1 MQPAAAYPYILK
13 DLLKHNQYENIVDSN
28 ILTPYIPEDSP
39 VPQITDPRRT
49 QNLYSSG
56 CPRYPAYV
64 KSPQINQIF
73 NYIGFIKRMNK
84 REYAVYLPMLFN
96 ELKRFIRVVE
106 EIVYT
111 PCISIS
117 VEIHAE
123 LNYGLQNFF
132 HAYYNR
138 SRDHEDWIEE
148 IWRYQKIYLDHIDMF
163 LKTMEFT
170 GRIFD
175 YKETSLHG
183 EIVSFFETHFNDAHR
198 DPPCA
203 TDINFVSNCC
213 TKAAMDN
220 ESKTI
225 WSGDRHI
232 TRLLKA
238 LYNRSDLYRQFPQLY
253 LRASYLPLRFNQ
265 LFPSASS
272 FSLH

>member
-1 MQPAAAYPYILK
+1 MQPAASYPYILK
-13 DLLKHNQYENIVDSN
+13 DLLQHNQYENIVDSN
-28 ILTPYIPEDSP
+28 ILTPYIPENSP
-39 VPQITDPRRT
+39 IPEIKDPRRT
-49 QNLYSSG
+49 QNLYSYGSL
-56 CPRYPAYV
+56 RYPGYV
-64 KSPQINQIF
+64 KSAQINQIF

-84 REYAVYLPMLFN
+84 REYAVYLPMLFD

-117 VEIHAE
+117 AEIHAE
-123 LNYGLQNFF
+123 LNDGLQNFF

-138 SRDHEDWIEE
+138 NRHNEGWIEE

-163 LKTMEFT
+163 LKTLEFT

-175 YKETSLHG
+175 FKESPLHS
-183 EIVSFFETHFNDAHR
+183 EIVSFFRSHFDDAYR
-198 DPPCA
+198 DPPSA
-203 TDINFVSNCC
+203 TDINFVANCC
-213 TKAAMDN
+213 TKAAWDN
-220 ESKTI
+220 ASKTI

-238 LYNRSDLYRQFPQLY
+238 LYSRSELYRQFPQVY

-265 LFPSASS
+265 LFPPVISS
-272 FSLH
+272 QLH

>member
-1 MQPAAAYPYILK
+1 MQTATSYPYILK

-28 ILTPYIPEDSP
+28 ILTPYIPEDTP
-39 VPQITDPRRT
+39 IPEIKDPRKT
-49 QNLYSSG
+49 QNLYSNGSL
-56 CPRYPAYV
+56 RYPGYV
-64 KSPQINQIF
+64 KSDQINQIF

-84 REYAVYLPMLFN
+84 RDYAVYLPMLFN

-117 VEIHAE
+117 AEIHAE
-123 LNYGLQNFF
+123 LNDGLQNFF

-138 SRDHEDWIEE
+138 NRNNEDWIEE

-163 LKTMEFT
+163 LKTLEFT

-175 YKETSLHG
+175 FKASPLHT
-183 EIVSFFETHFNDAHR
+183 EIVSFFRSHFDDAYR
-198 DPPCA
+198 DPPSA
-203 TDINFVSNCC
+203 TDINFVANCC
-213 TKAAMDN
+213 TKAAWDN
-220 ESKTI
+220 DPKTI

-238 LYNRSDLYRQFPQLY
+238 LYGRSDLYRQFPQVY

-265 LFPSASS
+265 LFPTETATR
-272 FSLH
+272 LH

>member
-1 MQPAAAYPYILK
+1 MHQAASYPFILK

-28 ILTPYIPEDSP
+28 ILTPYIPEDAP
-39 VPQITDPRRT
+39 IPEIKDPRRT
-49 QNLYSSG
+49 QSLYSNG
-56 CPRYPAYV
+56 RLRYPGYV
-64 KSPQINQIF
+64 KSTQINQIF
-73 NYIGFIKRMNK
+73 NYIGFIRRMNK
-84 REYAVYLPMLFN
+84 REYSVYLPMLFN

-117 VEIHAE
+117 AEIHAE
-123 LNYGLQNFF
+123 LNQGLQNFF
-132 HAYYNR
+132 CAYYNR
-138 SRDHEDWIEE
+138 SRDNEDWIEE

-163 LKTMEFT
+163 LKTLEFT
-170 GRIFD
+170 GRVFD

-183 EIVSFFETHFNDAHR
+183 EIVSFFETHFYDAHR
-198 DPPCA
+198 DPPSG

-220 ESKTI
+220 EPKTI

-238 LYNRSDLYRQFPQLY
+238 LYSRSDLYRQFPQIY

-265 LFPSASS
+265 LFPPAPSPR
-272 FSLH
+272 LH